1 MEINCEMA
9 HMLKWADKDFRS
21 TIIAMFKKLKENM
34 LLMNRKMSVEKEWK
48 INKWKILFLK
58 KKNLND
64 LIADWRWL

>member
-34 LLMNRKMSVEKEWK
+34 FNL
-48 INKWKILFLK
+48 IK
-58 KKNLND
+58 K
-64 LIADWRWL
+64 

>member
-1 MEINCEMA
+1 MA